1 MQQLCALLS
10 HKHAGENSFQSLLSF
25 LCLSLSLF
33 LSLEQNARI
42 MREAE
47 HIEGVTTT
55 ITAECNEIETEN
67 VFLAV

>member
-25 LCLSLSLF
+25 LCLSLT

-55 ITAECNEIETEN
+55 TITTECNEIETEN

>member
-1 MQQLCALLS
+1 MQE
-10 HKHAGENSFQSLLSF
+10 KIPFNLSF
-25 LCLSLSLF
+25 PFFVSLT

-55 ITAECNEIETEN
+55 TITTECNEIETEN